1 MKVKGEQGAEGAQG
15 ESGGSLEVK
24 YLEQGL
30 GGEAWSGQRTKLRDS
45 SLLPSN
51 DIALIKLSR
60 PAKLGETVKL
70 ACLPP
75 ADDIL
80 PHEAPCYI
88 SGWGRL
94 FSMC

>member
-1 MKVKGEQGAEGAQG
+1 MSRELKGPREKV
-15 ESGGSLEVK
+15 GGRLEVK

-30 GGEAWSGQRTKLRDS
+30 GGEAWSGQRIKLCDS
-45 SLLPSN
+45 FLLPSN

-60 PAKLGETVKL
+60 PAQLGDSVQL

-80 PHEAPCYI
+80 PNEAPCYI

-94 FSMC
+94 SSTC